1 MILEILVNMGKNW
14 VNAGNKLISKRY
26 CIRAT
31 MIIVGAFIVAH
42 FLDKSFYTIKR
53 SSSTADKAAAVFAFV
68 MRGFLFILSI
78 LSFYKIWQAV
88 KLEPFLRI
96 KQRMAWL
103 HAVILGG
110 NFFFIAL
117 YELSLLIWATGGTNK
132 ELEELSSSR
141 LFFLSFCE
149 LFYNISCVFSVIL
162 LGHMM
167 DIMTDNVIDQDR
179 LIEPISHKAVP
190 FFVYLASI
198 KLLNEHLEQQGRRT
212 TEKSRSGSESSRSES
227 VCQNQ

>member
-1 MILEILVNMGKNW
+1 
-14 VNAGNKLISKRY
+14 
-26 CIRAT
+26 
-31 MIIVGAFIVAH
+31 
-42 FLDKSFYTIKR
+42 
-53 SSSTADKAAAVFAFV
+53 
-68 MRGFLFILSI
+68 
-78 LSFYKIWQAV
+78 
-88 KLEPFLRI
+88 
-96 KQRMAWL
+96 MAWL